1 VSTARRGQAVWWDV
15 AEKPGFEEYV
25 HAHGAT
31 MVRLARLLT
40 GDHDRAEDLVQDVL
54 ARAYPRWHLI
64 VRADRPELY
73 LRRMMVNLN
82 ASWWR
87 RRASREVRVPDPEGL
102 DLRDFGDQSAQRV
115 SLWAEVAALPA
126 RQRAV
131 VALRYYEDLD
141 DQRIS
146 EILGCTPATVRT
158 HAMRGLA
165 AMRDRLRPT
174 ETENP
179 MQTDQ
184 DIDTSQLAA
193 TAARAGRRRQSVRR
207 SAIATAI
214 AAFTAAAVA
223 VPVLLWHGASSQT
236 PGDGGLPDLSPPVRG
251 EYALTTPPPATGP
264 TAAGQPAVV
273 GTDPFTLHFDLA
285 SFPYPVGEVRWAVQN
300 GEESVFVELTSAEG
314 YTRTLGVELV
324 PGTVA
329 AGLPTPDPT
338 MQPVDPMTSAPP
350 MKTSEVL
357 IGDRPGTLIEPA
369 ESAGPGEV
377 IAKTKLTW
385 QPADG
390 LVAVLSSDGLSAQD
404 MIAVAAGL
412 RLANHRC
419 TIPLRITVQ
428 PPAATMSGCTYDT
441 FHSGET
447 VNVEVA
453 FRSASK
459 RLTVSA
465 QPYRSDLLG
474 PSASPAVKTSHGFT
488 YAQVEN
494 GSYTALLYA
503 EGPFPVAVFTE
514 GAYGKADAVQVMDG
528 LVASGDP
535 KDPTTWPQ
543 NPIG

>member
-87 RRASREVRVPDPEGL
+87 RRA
-102 DLRDFGDQSAQRV
+102 
-115 SLWAEVAALPA
+115 
-126 RQRAV
+126 
-131 VALRYYEDLD
+131 
-141 DQRIS
+141 
-146 EILGCTPATVRT
+146 
-158 HAMRGLA
+158 
-165 AMRDRLRPT
+165 
-174 ETENP
+174 
-179 MQTDQ
+179 
-184 DIDTSQLAA
+184 
-193 TAARAGRRRQSVRR
+193 
-207 SAIATAI
+207 
-214 AAFTAAAVA
+214 
-223 VPVLLWHGASSQT
+223 
-236 PGDGGLPDLSPPVRG
+236 
-251 EYALTTPPPATGP
+251 
-264 TAAGQPAVV
+264 
-273 GTDPFTLHFDLA
+273 
-285 SFPYPVGEVRWAVQN
+285 
-300 GEESVFVELTSAEG
+300 
-314 YTRTLGVELV
+314 
-324 PGTVA
+324 
-329 AGLPTPDPT
+329 
-338 MQPVDPMTSAPP
+338 
-350 MKTSEVL
+350 
-357 IGDRPGTLIEPA
+357 
-369 ESAGPGEV
+369 
-377 IAKTKLTW
+377 
-385 QPADG
+385 
-390 LVAVLSSDGLSAQD
+390 
-404 MIAVAAGL
+404 
-412 RLANHRC
+412 NHRC

-428 PPAATMSGCTYDT
+428 PPGATVSGCTYDT

-503 EGPFPVAVFTE
+503 EGPFPVLVFTE